1 MAKDRRCLDDQS
13 WEVAAM
19 ASAETVMAVYSDR
32 EDQVLES
39 RMRSKDSCP
48 VWGEG
53 AGKVPDGNSPTPYS
67 TACTVRRE
75 ALGRPRQRRSAPTL
89 RDRPRAPGGASAPS
103 RARPARAGSPHT
115 EDQNCSW
122 PINRTRP
129 HVDVRVFA
137 PEMLVRPS
145 VPRVQG

>member
-32 EDQVLES
+32 EDKGLES

-67 TACTVRRE
+67 TA
-75 ALGRPRQRRSAPTL
+75 RPDLCGGRSAMSVLTAIL
-89 RDRPRAPGGASAPS
+89 EGG
-103 RARPARAGSPHT
+103 G
-115 EDQNCSW
+115 
-122 PINRTRP
+122 PIRLTAIQACVYR
-129 HVDVRVFA
+129 
-137 PEMLVRPS
+137 
-145 VPRVQG
+145 

>member
-32 EDQVLES
+32 EDKGLES

-48 VWGEG
+48 VWREG

-67 TACTVRRE
+67 TARPVLRGALDSNVVAPTRLRLRQKRE
-75 ALGRPRQRRSAPTL
+75 ADRRWPRPQEL
-89 RDRPRAPGGASAPS
+89 RP
-103 RARPARAGSPHT
+103 
-115 EDQNCSW
+115 
-122 PINRTRP
+122 
-129 HVDVRVFA
+129 
-137 PEMLVRPS
+137 
-145 VPRVQG
+145 

>member
-32 EDQVLES
+32 EDKGLES

-67 TACTVRRE
+67 TAYRVIEAVESAQALTRRAASGDAGLVR
-75 ALGRPRQRRSAPTL
+75 LGFTA
-89 RDRPRAPGGASAPS
+89 ASAYQTLPRLVAS
-103 RARPARAGSPHT
+103 VRASMP
-115 EDQNCSW
+115 D
-122 PINRTRP
+122 I
-129 HVDVRVFA
+129 D
-137 PEMLVRPS
+137 LVLEE
-145 VPRVQG
+145 